1 MGKKRKG
8 SGRPFGYNKAQ
19 ELNDADSKLR
29 INTYEDVADSE
40 DEFHINRDKILL
52 EEGPAQKRQR
62 KLQEEGRVLGIIVIS
77 TISHADRELEAFF
90 EPSDEEVL
98 AVSEHDSNYDNDSD
112 NASES
117 LESSTRQKKPV
128 KFAIGVQ
135 GSDSEVPDAPEE
147 DEDISGWG
155 NSRRDYYNADT
166 ITTEADALEEEAE
179 ARRLQQKQLQ
189 GMTEAD
195 FGFDELEWLQASK
208 SVEDGEDNG
217 GDNVIR
223 EVLPKL
229 QITDA
234 MGPEER
240 LRILRIR
247 YPEFEPLAKEFID
260 LQAVH
265 EDLKTAAN
273 AAIALQQQ
281 LDFRKGELLVTERP
295 TPIAAVKHGALSAYL
310 AALSMYFAV
319 LTSGPANSDGKFS
332 AMPSEELRDHTIMA
346 TLVQCRDLW
355 ERLKNVT
362 VPKVDVENVTE
373 AQKINKSHATGLGN
387 HELKDDQGKKSLEEG
402 MGDRPKRKKKRKS
415 KEQKAAEAA
424 QAKADALR
432 AERLRKT
439 EEELTSLSTLTAPSK
454 LSSKAPKLSAKIAAK
469 TEDSDSDFGEQTALT
484 PHEAAE
490 KAKRKKSLRFYTSQ
504 IAQKS
509 NKRDTAGRD
518 AGGDADLPY
527 RERLKDRQA
536 RLNADAEARGK
547 KSKKVTEGEAL
558 GGPSDEEDHAAAQ
571 ELRDGSGSE
580 DYYDLVAAR
589 SAEKKASK
597 AARAAAHAQAEKEGA
612 IVRVVEEETADGKR
626 AISYA
631 IEKNKGLAPRRKK
644 DVRNPRVKKRKKF
657 EEKKKKLGSIRQLY
671 KGGEGRGGYGGEKT
685 GISTRLVKSVKL

>member
-1 MGKKRKG
+1 MGKKRKA
-8 SGRPFGYNKAQ
+8 SGRPFGHNKPQ
-19 ELNDADSKLR
+19 NLNDADSKLR

-52 EEGPAQKRQR
+52 DEGPAQKRQR
-62 KLQEEGRVLGIIVIS
+62 KLQEEGKAFEIVMS
-77 TISHADRELEAFF
+77 TISYTDRALEAFL

-98 AVSEHDSNYDNDSD
+98 AISEHDSDYDDDFD
-112 NASES
+112 NASGSPET
-117 LESSTRQKKPV
+117 STRQTKPV
-128 KFAIGVQ
+128 RLAKGVQ
-135 GSDSEVPDAPEE
+135 GSDSEVSDAPEE
-147 DEDISGWG
+147 DEDRNGWG
-155 NSRRDYYNADT
+155 TSRRDYYNADT

-189 GMTEAD
+189 DMTEAD
-195 FGFDELEWLQASK
+195 FGFDELEWLKASK
-208 SVEDGEDNG
+208 SVEDGEDDN

-229 QITDA
+229 QITSA

-265 EDLKTAAN
+265 EDLKTAATP
-273 AAIALQQQ
+273 AIAVQQQ
-281 LDFRKGELLVTERP
+281 LDVRRGEPLAAERP
-295 TPIAAVKHGALSAYL
+295 APIAAVKHGALSAYL
-310 AALSMYFAV
+310 AALSMYFAL
-319 LTSGPANSDGKFS
+319 LTSGPADPDGKLS

-346 TLVQCRDLW
+346 ILVQCRDLW

-362 VPKVDVENVTE
+362 VPKVDVENVPEIEKT
-373 AQKINKSHATGLGN
+373 NGDATDLGN
-387 HELKDDQGKKSLEEG
+387 HEFKDDKGKKSLKEG
-402 MGDRPKRKKKRKS
+402 MGDPPKRKKKRKS

-424 QAKADALR
+424 QTKADALR

-439 EEELTSLSTLTAPSK
+439 EEELASLSTLTAPSK
-454 LSSKAPKLSAKIAAK
+454 LSSKAPKLSAKIAAETK
-469 TEDSDSDFGEQTALT
+469 DSDSDFDEQTALT

-509 NKRDTAGRD
+509 NKRDAAGRD

-536 RLNADAEARGK
+536 RLNAEAEARGK
-547 KSKKVTEGEAL
+547 KSKKGTEGEAL
-558 GGPSDEEDHAAAQ
+558 GGPSDEEDHATAQ

-580 DYYDLVAAR
+580 DYYDFIAAR

-597 AARAAAHAQAEKEGA
+597 AARAAAHAQAEKEGG

-657 EEKKKKLGSIRQLY
+657 EEKKKKLGSIRQIY

>member
-1 MGKKRKG
+1 MGKKRKA
-8 SGRPFGYNKAQ
+8 SGRPYGHNKSQ

-62 KLQEEGRVLGIIVIS
+62 RLQEEGRVFGIIMS
-77 TISHADRELEAFF
+77 TISYTDGQLEAFL

-98 AVSEHDSNYDNDSD
+98 AVSEHDSDYDDEFD

-117 LESSTRQKKPV
+117 PETSTRQTKPV
-128 KFAIGVQ
+128 RLVKGIQAL
-135 GSDSEVPDAPEE
+135 DSEVSDAPEE
-147 DEDISGWG
+147 NEDISGWG
-155 NSRRDYYNADT
+155 PSRRDYYNADT

-189 GMTEAD
+189 DMTEAD
-195 FGFDELEWLQASK
+195 FGFDELEWLKASK
-208 SVEDGEDNG
+208 SVKDGEDDD

-247 YPEFEPLAKEFID
+247 YPEFEPLAKEFIN

-265 EDLKTAAN
+265 EDLKAAAT
-273 AAIALQQQ
+273 AAIAVQQQ
-281 LDFRKGELLVTERP
+281 LDVKKAQPLATERP

-310 AALSMYFAV
+310 AALSMYFV
-319 LTSGPANSDGKFS
+319 LLTSGPTDSDGKLS

-362 VPKVDVENVTE
+362 VPTIDVENFPKFEET
-373 AQKINKSHATGLGN
+373 NGDATDLGN
-387 HELKDDQGKKSLEEG
+387 HEFKDDKGSKSLKEG
-402 MGDRPKRKKKRKS
+402 MGDPPKRKKKRKS

-432 AERLRKT
+432 AERLHKT
-439 EEELTSLSTLTAPSK
+439 EEELASLSTLTALSK
-454 LSSKAPKLSAKIAAK
+454 PSSKAPKLSAKIAAETK
-469 TEDSDSDFGEQTALT
+469 DSDSDFGERTALT

-509 NKRDTAGRD
+509 NKRDAAGRD

-536 RLNADAEARGK
+536 RLNAEAEARGK
-547 KSKKVTEGEAL
+547 KSKKGTEGGAL
-558 GGPSDEEDHAAAQ
+558 GGPSDEEDHVAAQ

-580 DYYDLVAAR
+580 DYYDLIAAR

-597 AARAAAHAQAEKEGA
+597 AARAAAHAQAEKEGG
-612 IVRVVEEETADGKR
+612 IVRVVEEEAADGKR

-657 EEKKKKLGSIRQLY
+657 EEKKKKLGSIRQVY

>member
-1 MGKKRKG
+1 
-8 SGRPFGYNKAQ
+8 
-19 ELNDADSKLR
+19 
-29 INTYEDVADSE
+29 
-40 DEFHINRDKILL
+40 
-52 EEGPAQKRQR
+52 
-62 KLQEEGRVLGIIVIS
+62 
-77 TISHADRELEAFF
+77 
-90 EPSDEEVL
+90 
-98 AVSEHDSNYDNDSD
+98 
-112 NASES
+112 
-117 LESSTRQKKPV
+117 
-128 KFAIGVQ
+128 
-135 GSDSEVPDAPEE
+135 
-147 DEDISGWG
+147 
-155 NSRRDYYNADT
+155 
-166 ITTEADALEEEAE
+166 
-179 ARRLQQKQLQ
+179 
-189 GMTEAD
+189 MTEAD
-195 FGFDELEWLQASK
+195 FGFDELEWLKASK
-208 SVEDGEDNG
+208 SVEDGEDDN

-229 QITDA
+229 QITSA

-265 EDLKTAAN
+265 EDLKTAAT
-273 AAIALQQQ
+273 AAIAVQQQ
-281 LDFRKGELLVTERP
+281 LDVRKGEPLAAERP
-295 TPIAAVKHGALSAYL
+295 APIAAVKHGALSAYL
-310 AALSMYFAV
+310 AALSMYFAL
-319 LTSGPANSDGKFS
+319 LTSGPADPDGKLS

-355 ERLKNVT
+355 ERLKHVT
-362 VPKVDVENVTE
+362 VPKVDVENVPQIEKT
-373 AQKINKSHATGLGN
+373 NGGATDLGN
-387 HELKDDQGKKSLEEG
+387 HELKDDKGKKSLKEG
-402 MGDRPKRKKKRKS
+402 MGDPPKRKKKRKS
-415 KEQKAAEAA
+415 KEQKAVEAA

-439 EEELTSLSTLTAPSK
+439 EEELASLSTLTAPSK
-454 LSSKAPKLSAKIAAK
+454 LSSKAPKLPAKIAAETK
-469 TEDSDSDFGEQTALT
+469 DSDSDFGEQTALT

-509 NKRDTAGRD
+509 NKRDAAGRA

-536 RLNADAEARGK
+536 RLNAEAEARGK
-547 KSKKVTEGEAL
+547 KSKKGTEGEAL
-558 GGPSDEEDHAAAQ
+558 GGPSDEEDHVAAQ
-571 ELRDGSGSE
+571 ELRDDSGSE

-597 AARAAAHAQAEKEGA
+597 AARAAAHAQAEKEGG

-657 EEKKKKLGSIRQLY
+657 EEKKKKLGSIRQIY

>member
-1 MGKKRKG
+1 MGKKRKA
-8 SGRPFGYNKAQ
+8 SGRPFGHNKPQ

-62 KLQEEGRVLGIIVIS
+62 KLQEEGKIVEITLS
-77 TISHADRELEAFF
+77 TISYTDPELEAFL

-98 AVSEHDSNYDNDSD
+98 AISEHDSDYDDDFD

-117 LESSTRQKKPV
+117 PETSTRQTKPV
-128 KFAIGVQ
+128 KFAKGVQ
-135 GSDSEVPDAPEE
+135 RSDSEVSDAPEK

-155 NSRRDYYNADT
+155 TSRRDYYNADT

-189 GMTEAD
+189 DMIEAD
-195 FGFDELEWLQASK
+195 FGFDELEWLKASK
-208 SVEDGEDNG
+208 SVEDGEDDD

-265 EDLKTAAN
+265 EDLKTVAT

-281 LDFRKGELLVTERP
+281 LDVGKDEPLAAERP
-295 TPIAAVKHGALSAYL
+295 TPIAVVKHAALSAYL
-310 AALSMYFAV
+310 AALSMYFAL
-319 LTSGPANSDGKFS
+319 LTSGPADSEGKLS

-362 VPKVDVENVTE
+362 VPKVDGENISEVEKPNG
-373 AQKINKSHATGLGN
+373 HATDLGN
-387 HELKDDQGKKSLEEG
+387 HELKDDKGKKSLKEG
-402 MGDRPKRKKKRKS
+402 MGDPPKRKKKRKS

-439 EEELTSLSTLTAPSK
+439 EEELASLSTLTAPSK
-454 LSSKAPKLSAKIAAK
+454 LSSKAPKRSAKIAAK

-490 KAKRKKSLRFYTSQ
+490 KAKRKKSLQFYTSQ

-509 NKRDTAGRD
+509 NKRDAAGRD

-536 RLNADAEARGK
+536 RLNAEAEARGK
-547 KSKKVTEGEAL
+547 KSRKTEGEAL

-580 DYYDLVAAR
+580 DYYDLVTAR
-589 SAEKKASK
+589 SAETKASK
-597 AARAAAHAQAEKEGA
+597 AARAAAHAQAEKEGG

-657 EEKKKKLGSIRQLY
+657 EEKKKKLGSIRQIY